1 MAEHR
6 PELAD
11 VLRSHGE
18 QYLADHSASSKQRR
32 VIRDVMCC
40 KTAALGGHK
49 AKCDR
54 CGHEEFFY
62 NSCRNRNCPKCQGKA
77 RARWLS
83 ERTRELLPV
92 PYFHVV
98 FTLPDELKLLALQNP
113 RIIYGLLFGS
123 ASESLLQIAADP
135 KHLGADIGF
144 LAVLHTWGQ
153 TLDLH
158 PHVHCV
164 VPGGGFSPDRQRW
177 VRARPRFFLPV
188 RILSRIFRGKFLKEI
203 QTAYERRRLRF
214 PGSQE
219 TLRHP
224 LRWKAFL
231 KALRRH
237 EWVVYS
243 KPPFGGPQQ
252 VLKYLARY
260 THRVAISNQ
269 RILSLRDGN
278 VTFQYKD
285 YRCGNIQRTMTVR
298 ATEFIRRYL
307 LHVLPDGLHRI
318 RYYGLL
324 ANRCRKENLALAR
337 KLLGSASDQSSQSEV
352 PPHSVTDANE
362 SAQDDSRPHEPCC
375 PACKAGR
382 MVIVERIPAPTAL
395 PSLQPRRS
403 IDTS

>member
-1 MAEHR
+1 MAAHR

-11 VLRSHGE
+11 VFRSHAE
-18 QYLADHSASSKQRR
+18 EYLAEHSASSKQRR
-32 VIRDVMCC
+32 VIRDVMRC

-49 AKCDR
+49 AKCDQ

-62 NSCRNRNCPKCQGKA
+62 NSCRNGNCPKCQGKA
-77 RARWLS
+77 RARWLC

-113 RIIYGLLFGS
+113 RIIYGLLFRS

-164 VPGGGFSPDRQRW
+164 VPGGGLSPDRQRW

-188 RILSRIFRGKFLKEI
+188 RVLSRIFRGKFLKYLRA
-203 QTAYERRRLRF
+203 AYDERSLQFRGTQEDLRR
-214 PGSQE
+214 PE
-219 TLRHP
+219 
-224 LRWKAFL
+224 RWKAFL
-231 KALRRH
+231 RVLSRP

-243 KPPFGGPQQ
+243 KAPFGGPQQ

-285 YRCGNIQRTMTVR
+285 YRCGSIQRTMTLE
-298 ATEFIRRYL
+298 ATEFIRRFF
-307 LHVLPDGLHRI
+307 LHVLPDGFHRI
-318 RYYGLL
+318 RYFGFLS
-324 ANRCRKENLALAR
+324 NRNRHENIALAKR
-337 KLLGSASDQSSQSEV
+337 LLGSGTREPSALDAIS
-352 PPHSVTDANE
+352 PAMTDGAT
-362 SAQDDSRPHEPCC
+362 AAGHDSRPHEPGC
-375 PACKAGR
+375 PACKKGR
-382 MVIVERIPAPTAL
+382 MVIVEMIPPGTVHPRFQSHRPT
-395 PSLQPRRS
+395 
-403 IDTS
+403 DTS

>member
-1 MAEHR
+1 MDAHR

-11 VLRSHGE
+11 VFRSHGA
-18 QYLADHSASSKQRR
+18 QYLAEHHASSKQRR
-32 VIRDVMCC
+32 VIRDVMLC

-49 AKCDR
+49 AQCDR
-54 CGHEEFFY
+54 CGHEKFFY
-62 NSCRNRNCPKCQGKA
+62 NSCRSGYCPKCQGKA

-83 ERTRELLPV
+83 ARTRELLPT

-98 FTLPDELKLLALQNP
+98 FTLPEELGPLALHNP
-113 RIIYGLLFGS
+113 RIVCGLLFRS

-135 KHLGADIGF
+135 KHLGARIGF

-164 VPGGGFSPDRQRW
+164 VPGGGLSSDRRSW

-188 RILSRIFRGKFLKEI
+188 RVLSRIFRGKFLENL
-203 QTAYERRRLRF
+203 QTAYQNGQLRF
-214 PGSQE
+214 PVAQE
-219 TLRHP
+219 TLRDP

-231 KALRRH
+231 KTLRRH

-243 KPPFGGPQQ
+243 KPPFGSPKQ

-269 RILSLRDGN
+269 RILSLRDGK
-278 VTFQYKD
+278 VTFHYKD
-285 YRCGNIQRTMTVR
+285 YRCGNLQRTMTLQ

-307 LHVLPDGLHRI
+307 LHVLPGGFHRI
-318 RYYGLL
+318 RYFGFL
-324 ANRCRKENLALAR
+324 ANRKRKENLALAR
-337 KLLGSASDQSSQSEV
+337 MLLGSAAGDPSQPEAH
-352 PPHSVTDANE
+352 PQPLTDPTT
-362 SAQDDSRPHEPCC
+362 STLDDSRPHEPCC
-375 PACKAGR
+375 PVCKIGR
-382 MVIVERIPAPTAL
+382 MVLVESIPSATVLFPFL
-395 PSLQPRRS
+395 PHHP